1 MKPSVR
7 QFLSLTMLA
16 VLLAPFVVSSAFA
29 QSSYLVVAK
38 AGQLSA
44 AAAGVDAAGGEVTR
58 TIPQLNMVVAR
69 SQSANFVLDISKNAA
84 VSFLTDN
91 PSIQQINPIERE
103 AVLTEAFGNPPASGD
118 DDPFFDLQWG
128 HDAVDAVEAWNKGA
142 RGKGVTVAVLDS
154 GVDCDHPD
162 IAPNLMLGKS
172 ASFVPGE
179 AVCVQPGFYF
189 NHGTHV
195 AGTVLAADN
204 GFGTIGVAPEA
215 KLIAV
220 KVLSEVTGSGSF
232 DGVIA
237 GIVYAADQ
245 GADIINM
252 SLGALLP
259 KAGQFDGEQKEV
271 KAAVEVA
278 TAYARA
284 HGVLVIASAGNQAT
298 DLESG
303 YIHLPSDAKD
313 VLSISATAPIGWAL
327 GAPTS
332 LDIPTSY
339 TNYGA
344 KSIDFAG
351 PGGDAL
357 YPGNENCLVGG
368 LVRPCWVFDLVFST
382 IADGWGW
389 AGGTSMAAPHA
400 AGVAA
405 LLKSQ
410 NPNASVDGLRNLLKN
425 RADKLG
431 DNPGNDTF
439 FGWGRVDAINGAT
452 GSAGELTLDTPAM
465 ERLAADLPTTFSLG
479 QNYPNPFNP
488 TTSIVFGLP
497 EQANT
502 RLAVYDLLGREVAVL
517 VDGTLAAGT
526 HEVQFQSHNLPSGA
540 YFYKIEAGSFSQIR
554 QMLLMK

>member
-1 MKPSVR
+1 MKAN
-7 QFLSLTMLA
+7 SLLKQT
-16 VLLAPFVVSSAFA
+16 LLAATLAWGAAGMEASA
-29 QSSYLVVAK
+29 QDSYLVRARD
-38 AGQLSA
+38 GQMEA
-44 AAAGVDAAGGEVTR
+44 AVSRITAAGGTVTR
-58 TIPQLNMVVAR
+58 DLSSIQMVAVATSNPR
-69 SQSANFVLDISKNAA
+69 FVADLSGDASIE
-84 VSFLTDN
+84 FLTSN
-91 PSIQQINPIERE
+91 PTVRWVNPIKRE
-103 AVLTEAFGNPPASGD
+103 AVLTQDFSNPPASGD
-118 DDPFFDLQWG
+118 DDFFFDLQWG
-128 HDAVDAVEAWNKGA
+128 HDAVDAVEAWNQGA

-162 IAPNLMLGKS
+162 IAPNLMLAKS
-172 ASFVPGE
+172 ASFVAGE
-179 AVCVQPGFYF
+179 AVCVQPGFFF

-204 GFGTIGVAPEA
+204 GIGTIGVAPEA

-220 KVLSEVTGSGSF
+220 KVLSEFTGSGSF

-237 GIVYAADQ
+237 GIVHAVDQ
-245 GADIINM
+245 GADVINM
-252 SLGALLP
+252 SLGALFP
-259 KAGQFDGEQKEV
+259 KAGQFDGAQKEV
-271 KAAVEVA
+271 RAALEVA

-284 HGVLVIASAGNQAT
+284 HDVLVIASAGNSAT
-298 DLESG
+298 NLDAG
-303 YIHLPSDAKD
+303 YIHLPSDADD
-313 VLSISATAPIGWAL
+313 VLSISATTPIGWAL
-327 GAPTS
+327 DPSTN

-339 TNYGA
+339 TNYG
-344 KSIDFAG
+344 KNSIDFAG

-405 LLKSQ
+405 IIRGKY
-410 NPNASVDGLRNLLKN
+410 PNADIYRVRDIMKN
-425 RADKLG
+425 WSDKLG
-431 DNPGNDTF
+431 DNPGNDTY
-439 FGWGRVDAINGAT
+439 FGWGRVDAIQGIT

-465 ERLAADLPTTFSLG
+465 ERLAADLPTEFSLT

-488 TTSIVFGLP
+488 TTAIVFGLP

-517 VDGTLAAGT
+517 VDGALAAGT
-526 HEVQFQSHNLPSGA
+526 HEVQFQAHNLPSGA

>member
-1 MKPSVR
+1 MQAKTLLKS
-7 QFLSLTMLA
+7 A
-16 VLLAPFVVSSAFA
+16 LLAAVMIGAGMEARA
-29 QSSYLVVAK
+29 QDSYLVRARD
-38 AGQLSA
+38 GQMEA
-44 AAAGVDAAGGEVTR
+44 AVSRITAAGGTVTR
-58 TIPQLNMVVAR
+58 DLSRIQMVAVKTSNKRFVADL
-69 SQSANFVLDISKNAA
+69 SGDASIE
-84 VSFLTDN
+84 FLTSN
-91 PSIQQINPIERE
+91 PTVSWINPIERE
-103 AVLTEAFGNPPASGD
+103 AVFTVAFGNPPASGD
-118 DDPFFDLQWG
+118 NDPFFDLQWG
-128 HDAVDAVEAWNKGA
+128 HDAVDAPEAWNKGA

-162 IAPNLMLGKS
+162 IAPNLMLAKS

-179 AVCVQPGFYF
+179 AVCVRPGFFF

-204 GFGTIGVAPEA
+204 GIGTIGVAPEA

-220 KVLSEVTGSGSF
+220 KVLSEFSGSGSF

-237 GIVYAADQ
+237 GIVHAVDQ

-259 KAGQFDGEQKEV
+259 KAGQFDGLQKEL

-284 HGVLVIASAGNQAT
+284 HDVLVIASAGNAAT
-298 DLESG
+298 NLDAG
-303 YIHLPSDAKD
+303 FTHLPSDAKD
-313 VLSISATAPIGWAL
+313 VLSISATTPIGWA
-327 GAPTS
+327 ANPYTN
-332 LDIPTSY
+332 LDIPASY
-339 TNYGA
+339 TNYGRN
-344 KSIDFAG
+344 SIDFAG

-357 YPGNENCLVGG
+357 YPGNENCVVAG
-368 LVRPCWVFDLVFST
+368 LDRPCWVFDLVFST

-410 NPNASVDGLRNLLKN
+410 YPNATVDGLRNLMKN

-465 ERLAADLPTTFSLG
+465 ERIAADLPTEFSLG

-517 VDGTLAAGT
+517 VDGALAAGT

-540 YFYKIEAGSFSQIR
+540 YFYKIEAGAFSQIR

>member
-1 MKPSVR
+1 MKAKSVFS
-7 QFLSLTMLA
+7 QA
-16 VLLAPFVVSSAFA
+16 LLAAS
-29 QSSYLVVAK
+29 VAW
-38 AGQLSA
+38 
-44 AAAGVDAAGGEVTR
+44 AAAGTDAAAQDRYLVRARDGQMDAAVSRIAAAGGTITR
-58 TIPQLNMVVAR
+58 
-69 SQSANFVLDISKNAA
+69 DISRIGMVAVQTSNPHFAA
-84 VSFLTDN
+84 DLSGDASIEFLTDN
-91 PSIQQINPIERE
+91 PTARWIDPIGRE
-103 AVLTEAFGNPPASGD
+103 NVMIEDFGTPPASGD
-118 DDPFFDLQWG
+118 DDFYFDLQWG
-128 HDAVDAVEAWNKGA
+128 HDAVDATLAWNKGA

-154 GVDCDHPD
+154 GIDCDHPD
-162 IAPNLMLGKS
+162 IVPNLMLAKS

-179 AVCVQPGFYF
+179 DVCIQPGFYF

-204 GFGTIGVAPEA
+204 GYGTIGVAPEA

-220 KVLSEVTGSGSF
+220 KVLSEFSGSGSF

-237 GIVYAADQ
+237 GIVYATDQ

-252 SLGALLP
+252 SLGSLIP
-259 KAGQFDGEQKEV
+259 KAGQADGVQKELR
-271 KAAVEVA
+271 AAVEVA
-278 TAYARA
+278 SAYARA
-284 HGVLVIASAGNQAT
+284 HGTLVIASAGNEAT
-298 DLESG
+298 NLDAG

-313 VLSISATAPIGWAL
+313 ILSISAATPIGWAL
-327 GAPTS
+327 DPSTN

-339 TNYGA
+339 TNYGK

-368 LVRPCWVFDLVFST
+368 LERPCWVFDLVFST

-410 NPNASVDGLRNLLKN
+410 NPGVGPDGLRNLLKN

-452 GSAGELTLDTPAM
+452 GSFDELTLDTPAM
-465 ERLAADLPTTFSLG
+465 ERVAADLPTEFALD

-488 TTSIVFGLP
+488 TTAIVFGLP

-517 VDGTLAAGT
+517 VDGSLPAGR
-526 HEVQFQSHNLPSGA
+526 HEVQFRADNLPSGA
-540 YFYKIEAGSFSQIR
+540 YFYKIEAGSFQQIR